1 MSETPS
7 VVSTEDAARVAELEK
22 EVTRLGHE
30 VRLAE
35 RVRIDLKAWAMRL
48 GYRDSDTHALD
59 YLTFIHAKT
68 YSKATAMEARP

>member
-7 VVSTEDAARVAELEK
+7 VVSSGDAARIAELER
-22 EVTRLGHE
+22 EVERLGHE
-30 VRLAE
+30 VRFAE
-35 RVRIDLKAWAMRL
+35 RVRLDLKAWAMRL

-68 YSKATAMEARP
+68 YNKATALEPKQ